1 MNYNIYNYKNWLL
14 GVLTLLFCTTIN
26 VTDATAQDPRFSQ
39 INASSVFVNPA
50 MTGLYEGKLRVG
62 MNYRDQ
68 WSSFLGQVPFRTF
81 GASLDYR
88 FYVQKRDFFSMGLT
102 LIQDE
107 AGDSRLSMNSVKA
120 SFSYM
125 KQLSGGRG
133 YRNVQYLVAGA
144 QLGYAQNSVN
154 WTALRFSTQFDGS
167 SFDPSIPTGE
177 DFESTTNFY
186 ADFNAGLLWYALLG
200 SDKSVYAGASVHHLN
215 QPNISFLDN
224 ETETLN
230 STYIIHGG
238 GEIPINRDASF
249 LPVTRAM
256 FQGNSYQI
264 DFGGTVRFTTSDFN
278 DVALRI
284 GATGRIVNGVD
295 QIGTDALTVIS
306 ALEWDRWSLGMSY
319 DITVSNLST
328 FNDGRGAFEISLT
341 YIHPPSR
348 RLGMYCPTF

>member
-26 VTDATAQDPRFSQ
+26 ITDATAQDPRFSQ
-39 INASSVFVNPA
+39 INASSMFVNPA
-50 MTGLYEGKLRVG
+50 MTGLHEGKLRVG

-68 WSSFLGQVPFRTF
+68 WSSFLGQPFRTF
-81 GASLDYR
+81 GATLDYR
-88 FYVQKRDFFSMGLT
+88 FYIQKRDFFSMGLT
-102 LIQDE
+102 LMQDE
-107 AGDSRLSMNSVKA
+107 AGDSRLSMNSIKA

-154 WTALRFSTQFDGS
+154 WTALRFSTQFDGGG
-167 SFDPSIPTGE
+167 FDASIPTGE
-177 DFESTTNFY
+177 DFASIYNFY
-186 ADFNAGLLWYALLG
+186 ADFNAGLLWYALL
-200 SDKSVYAGASVHHLN
+200 SKNKSVYAGAAIHHLN

-224 ETETLN
+224 ENETLN
-230 STYIIHGG
+230 STFIVHGG
-238 GEIPINRDASF
+238 GEIPISRDASF

-264 DFGGTVRFTTSDFN
+264 DFGGTIRFTTSDFN

-284 GATGRIVNGVD
+284 GAMGRLVNGVD
-295 QIGTDALTVIS
+295 KVGADALTVIS
-306 ALEWDRWSLGMSY
+306 ALEWDKWALGMSY
-319 DITVSNLST
+319 DITVSNLSA

-341 YIHPPSR
+341 YTQPASR

>member
-1 MNYNIYNYKNWLL
+1 MNYNIYNYKSWFF
-14 GVLTLLFCTTIN
+14 GVLTLLFCTTLN
-26 VTDATAQDPRFSQ
+26 VTETTAQDPRFSQ

-62 MNYRDQ
+62 VNYRDQ

-102 LIQDE
+102 LMQDE

-125 KQLSGGRG
+125 KQLTGGRG

-154 WTALRFSTQFDGS
+154 WTALRFSTQFDGGG
-167 SFDPSIPTGE
+167 FDPNIPTGE
-177 DFESTTNFY
+177 DFASTYNFY

-200 SDKSVYAGASVHHLN
+200 RDKSVYAGGSIHHLN

-230 STYIIHGG
+230 STYIVHGG

-249 LPVTRAM
+249 LPVARAM
-256 FQGNSYQI
+256 FQGNSYEI

-284 GATGRIVNGVD
+284 GAMGRIVNGVD
-295 QIGTDALTVIS
+295 QIGTDALTVLS
-306 ALEWDRWSLGMSY
+306 ALEWDRWALGMSY

>member
-1 MNYNIYNYKNWLL
+1 M
-14 GVLTLLFCTTIN
+14 
-26 VTDATAQDPRFSQ
+26 
-39 INASSVFVNPA
+39 
-50 MTGLYEGKLRVG
+50 
-62 MNYRDQ
+62 
-68 WSSFLGQVPFRTF
+68 
-81 GASLDYR
+81 
-88 FYVQKRDFFSMGLT
+88 
-102 LIQDE
+102 
-107 AGDSRLSMNSVKA
+107 
-120 SFSYM
+120 
-125 KQLSGGRG
+125 
-133 YRNVQYLVAGA
+133 
-144 QLGYAQNSVN
+144 
-154 WTALRFSTQFDGS
+154 
-167 SFDPSIPTGE
+167 
-177 DFESTTNFY
+177 
-186 ADFNAGLLWYALLG
+186 
-200 SDKSVYAGASVHHLN
+200 
-215 QPNISFLDN
+215 DN